1 VNPERRVHRRWQS
14 SLYAR
19 AGLFVALGA
28 ASFVGAVAVLSRA
41 MVDESVDRL
50 LSERLELARTIG
62 AFIETRM
69 INNLGRLGSMAGEK
83 LDQRR
88 PVQELGQALDSERRT
103 GIYREAAF
111 VLDARGQLMAA
122 VPTEAAQWLG
132 QLPLAEMVTRSQVRM
147 APVNSSVV
155 AVGAERKP
163 VVALVEPIRR
173 GKLGLGYVGG
183 VLAVGQQDTL
193 GLALRSQQSAATVVD
208 IVDAKGTVL
217 ASSAPQRLMLK
228 GDHDE
233 VLADAIA
240 SGRALQGRCHGCH
253 QEQGEAEPE
262 KVQTV
267 LAFARMPNLDL
278 GISVQQPE
286 DEALAPAFALQRRLI
301 VLGLGMI
308 ALFLIFAGL
317 AVRSIVDPIKRLTRE
332 VRAVDAA
339 AGSRALPAFGH
350 DEMGVLAGALERWRT
365 GMIDS
370 LAAAENHRA
379 ALHTEM
385 AETRKL
391 LGALEEIASQ
401 YRGGADAS
409 GILHHGLGL
418 MLRLLGMGR
427 GVIRVTLGDQELVAR
442 WQVPESEV
450 SAWLAQ
456 CPGPVLQGLGCEVR
470 ETPVA
475 PGESAPLVCAYH
487 AVPNGIR
494 MAVALGERQ
503 APGETR
509 WLGSLVHQLGVS
521 ATTRLL
527 HDQQQAHQQQQEQYL
542 HRVMRAQEDER
553 RRVARELHDTV
564 AQDLAALRLE
574 VERICARVADPEMR
588 RDLEHIEQH
597 AAEVLAQVRRTLF
610 DLRLTVLEN
619 LGLVA
624 TLQWHLER
632 IEKEQGIRGILAVS
646 GPEREPPYQTAV
658 ALFRI
663 FQESLQ
669 NVVSHARADHVTV
682 TLTFA
687 ATQAKL
693 EVEDDGIGFDV
704 DSLSGPAAE
713 SGRGL
718 GLLGMQERARL
729 VGGQVSTQS
738 EPGEGTTVSVSVPL
752 PAISAPLQEESP

>member
-1 VNPERRVHRRWQS
+1 
-14 SLYAR
+14 
-19 AGLFVALGA
+19 
-28 ASFVGAVAVLSRA
+28 
-41 MVDESVDRL
+41 
-50 LSERLELARTIG
+50 
-62 AFIETRM
+62 
-69 INNLGRLGSMAGEK
+69 
-83 LDQRR
+83 
-88 PVQELGQALDSERRT
+88 
-103 GIYREAAF
+103 
-111 VLDARGQLMAA
+111 
-122 VPTEAAQWLG
+122 
-132 QLPLAEMVTRSQVRM
+132 
-147 APVNSSVV
+147 
-155 AVGAERKP
+155 
-163 VVALVEPIRR
+163 
-173 GKLGLGYVGG
+173 
-183 VLAVGQQDTL
+183 
-193 GLALRSQQSAATVVD
+193 
-208 IVDAKGTVL
+208 
-217 ASSAPQRLMLK
+217 
-228 GDHDE
+228 
-233 VLADAIA
+233 
-240 SGRALQGRCHGCH
+240 
-253 QEQGEAEPE
+253 
-262 KVQTV
+262 
-267 LAFARMPNLDL
+267 
-278 GISVQQPE
+278 
-286 DEALAPAFALQRRLI
+286 
-301 VLGLGMI
+301 
-308 ALFLIFAGL
+308 
-317 AVRSIVDPIKRLTRE
+317 
-332 VRAVDAA
+332 
-339 AGSRALPAFGH
+339 
-350 DEMGVLAGALERWRT
+350 
-365 GMIDS
+365 
-370 LAAAENHRA
+370 
-379 ALHTEM
+379 
-385 AETRKL
+385 
-391 LGALEEIASQ
+391 
-401 YRGGADAS
+401 
-409 GILHHGLGL
+409 
-418 MLRLLGMGR
+418 
-427 GVIRVTLGDQELVAR
+427 
-442 WQVPESEV
+442 
-450 SAWLAQ
+450 
-456 CPGPVLQGLGCEVR
+456 
-470 ETPVA
+470 
-475 PGESAPLVCAYH
+475 
-487 AVPNGIR
+487 